1 MHRPT
6 RFPSS
11 ALIAA
16 TTVSAVALV
25 SGLAAQLPS
34 TPPKPALQCYVIW
47 PDTGS
52 RPRFLPVHLVL
63 GANPIGGI
71 GFRAAAVF
79 PTRMYQGGRDEE
91 DTLYTK
97 WSSYGAR
104 WSSYGRLSAAD
115 SLYVDWFVPGSV
127 FGPIGKLYAHVYGDS
142 LSGRVVRG
150 GDVIPLVVPWLPI
163 HGRSEPCPPDP

>member
-1 MHRPT
+1 MQRPT
-6 RFPSS
+6 RFTGS

-16 TTVSAVALV
+16 PILSAAALV
-25 SGLAAQLPS
+25 SGLAAQQLS
-34 TPPKPALQCYVIW
+34 TPPRPALQCYVIW

-79 PTRMYQGGRDEE
+79 PTRMYQRGGDDE

-104 WSSYGRLSAAD
+104 WRPYGRLFDAD
-115 SLYVDWFVPGSV
+115 SIYIDWFIPGSV
-127 FGPIGKLYAHVYGDS
+127 FGPIGELYARVYGDS
-142 LSGRVVRG
+142 LSGRVVQG
-150 GDVIPLVVPWLPI
+150 GDVIPRVVPWLPI
-163 HGRSEPCPPDP
+163 HGRSEPCLRDT

>member
-1 MHRPT
+1 MHGPS
-6 RFPSS
+6 RFTCSV
-11 ALIAA
+11 LIAA

-25 SGLAAQLPS
+25 SHVAAQQPS
-34 TPPKPALQCYVIW
+34 SPLKPALQCYVIW

-52 RPRFLPVHLVL
+52 RPLFLPAHLVL

-71 GFRAAAVF
+71 GFRIAAVF
-79 PTRMYQGGRDEE
+79 PTRMSQRGGGEE

-104 WSSYGRLSAAD
+104 WSSYGRLFAAD
-115 SLYVDWFVPGSV
+115 SIYVDWFVPGSV
-127 FGPIGKLYAHVYGDS
+127 FGPIGKLVAHVQGDS

-150 GDVIPLVVPWLPI
+150 GDFIHLVVPWLPI
-163 HGRSEPCPPDP
+163 HGRSEPCPPEP

>member
-1 MHRPT
+1 MHRPS
-6 RFPSS
+6 RFVDSV
-11 ALIAA
+11 LIAA
-16 TTVSAVALV
+16 TTVSAVASV
-25 SGLAAQLPS
+25 SGLAAQLSS
-34 TPPKPALQCYVIW
+34 TSPKPALQCYVIC

-71 GFRAAAVF
+71 GLRAAAVF
-79 PTRMYQGGRDEE
+79 PTRMYQRAGDEE
-91 DTLYTK
+91 DTLYTR

-104 WSSYGRLSAAD
+104 WSSYGRLFAAD
-115 SLYVDWFVPGSV
+115 SIYVDWFVPGSV
-127 FGPIGKLYAHVYGDS
+127 FGPIGKLYAHVQGDS

-163 HGRSEPCPPDP
+163 HGRSEPCPPDT